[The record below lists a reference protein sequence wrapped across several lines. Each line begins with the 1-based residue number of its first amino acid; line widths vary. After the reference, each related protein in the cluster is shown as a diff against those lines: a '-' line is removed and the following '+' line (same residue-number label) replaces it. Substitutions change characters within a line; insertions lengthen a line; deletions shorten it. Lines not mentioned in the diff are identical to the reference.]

1 MTLYDIFHN
10 IRYMEIKDAVTLL
23 FLVFI
28 ILSTVI
34 EIAPIKINPWDAILK
49 WIGDR
54 LNKSAYMKI
63 EEVEKKL
70 DKHIKE
76 SNERDATD
84 RENQLKQK
92 RKDITCFCNECM
104 RGKKHTLE
112 QFNLMMGECDEYEI
126 YVRDNHIVNGV
137 INSSISEIR
146 RLYNKCIENND
157 FLIEGNDDANS
168 SRSND

>member
-1 MTLYDIFHN
+1 
-10 IRYMEIKDAVTLL
+10 MEIKDAVTLL
-23 FLVFI
+23 FFIFI

-70 DKHIKE
+70 DKHIEE
-76 SNERDATD
+76 SNERDAID

-92 RKDITCFCNECM
+92 RKDIT
-104 RGKKHTLE
+104 
-112 QFNLMMGECDEYEI
+112 
-126 YVRDNHIVNGV
+126 
-137 INSSISEIR
+137 
-146 RLYNKCIENND
+146 
-157 FLIEGNDDANS
+157 
-168 SRSND
+168 